1 MSSQRALFLEHLGQT
16 NDFPLMLEIERAE
29 GCVQIGTDGQ
39 KYLDMISG
47 IAVANIG
54 HNHPQVVKAIEEQLH
69 KHLHVMVYG
78 EFVQSPQVAYSKWL
92 ASVLPEKLNCTY
104 FTNSGAEAVEAAMK
118 LAKRISGRPK
128 IVSCVNAYHG
138 STQGALSLAGGEEL
152 KRAFRPLLPEV
163 FQIPYNDIDAL
174 SAIDEDTACFVV
186 EPIQGESG
194 ATVPSLEYMQA
205 VRARCN
211 ENCAFLVFDEIQ
223 TGFGRTGKP
232 FAFEHYDIC
241 PDFIALGKALG
252 GGLPLGALVTS
263 KQNLAAFK
271 NDPILGHITTFGG
284 HPLSCAAGLAANKWL
299 FESGLIQQVEA
310 KEKLIREEL
319 EGYTVNGKGLLLS
332 VELGSFDNLQHH
344 CKTLLSKGFITDW
357 FLFNMES
364 MRLAPPLTI
373 TNEELTM
380 FTQAVKEMNA

>member
-29 GCVQIGTDGQ
+29 GCFQVGTNGQ

-54 HNHPQVVKAIEEQLH
+54 HNHPVVKEAIEKQLQ

-78 EFVQSPQVAYSKWL
+78 EFVQSPQVAYAEWL
-92 ASVLPEKLNCTY
+92 ASVLPETLNCTY
-104 FTNSGAEAVEAAMK
+104 FTNSGAEAIEAAMK

-128 IVSCVNAYHG
+128 IISCTNAYHG

-163 FQIPYNDIDAL
+163 FQIPYNDVDAL

-194 ATVPSLEYMQA
+194 ATVPFLEYMKA

-211 ENCAFLVFDEIQ
+211 ETCTFLVFDEIQ
-223 TGFGRTGKP
+223 TGFGRTGKS
-232 FAFEHYDIC
+232 FAFEHYGFE
-241 PDFIALGKALG
+241 PDFMALGKALG

-299 FESGLIQQVEA
+299 FESGLIQQVSA
-310 KEKLIREEL
+310 KETYIKQKL
-319 EGYTVNGKGLLLS
+319 EGFTVNGKGLLLS
-332 VELGSFDNLQHH
+332 VGLGSFDNLQRY
-344 CKTLLSKGFITDW
+344 CKGLLAEGFITDW

-373 TNEELTM
+373 TEEELAR
-380 FTQAVKEMNA
+380 FAQAVRKLKQ